1 MGETPGREGLAAWRA
16 FLEAHAR
23 VTAQLERELVAA
35 HGFGLPWYDVLVQL
49 NEAPDRRLRMTELAS
64 AVLLSKSGLTRVI
77 DRMLE
82 AGLVQRHADQDDRR
96 GVVVTLTERGW
107 AQLRTAAPTHLEGV
121 QRHFAALLDSDEAR
135 VIAAALGRVAER
147 AGVR

>member
-1 MGETPGREGLAAWRA
+1 MGATPGREGMAAWRA

-23 VTAQLERELVAA
+23 VTAQLERELMAA

-49 NEAPDRRLRMTELAS
+49 NEAPERQLRMTELAS

-82 AGLVQRHADQDDRR
+82 AGLVERMADRGDRR
-96 GVVVTLTERGW
+96 GVVVTLTAQGLN
-107 AQLRTAAPTHLEGV
+107 QLRTAAPTHLEGI
-121 QRHFAALLDSDEAR
+121 QQHFAGLLEGDEAK
-135 VIAAALGRVAER
+135 VLAGALGRVA
-147 AGVR
+147 GPG